1 MLSELEIFLPS
12 YRFFLLF
19 SVIIVVIEILNGDL
33 LKWL

>member
-1 MLSELEIFLPS
+1 MLSEAEIFLSS
-12 YRFFLLF
+12 YRSFRLF